1 MFMRLA
7 QTTGRCQA
15 VTDDPMTP
23 QVRVAIVEDDA
34 RLRADFT
41 RLVDETGDLSC
52 VAAFPSAEEA
62 VAGMAAAAP
71 DVVLMDI
78 NLPGM
83 DGIDCVRRL
92 RAANV
97 TPHVVMLTT
106 FDDATVVFES
116 LKAGAVGYVLKLSP
130 ATEILAAIRDV
141 VAGGAPMSSAIAR
154 KVVQFFGS
162 SAPAAPASDV
172 AALAPRERDV
182 LVALSQGLQY
192 KEVADTLGLSI
203 NTVRKYIRAIY
214 QKLHVNTRH
223 EAVNKLRRS

>member
-1 MFMRLA
+1 
-7 QTTGRCQA
+7 
-15 VTDDPMTP
+15 MTP
-23 QVRVAIVEDDA
+23 RLRVAIVEDDA

-41 RLVDETGDLSC
+41 RLIDQADDLSC

-62 VAGMAAAAP
+62 FAGMPAIAP

-83 DGIDCVRRL
+83 DGIECVRRL

-106 FDDATVVFES
+106 FDDATVVFDS

-130 ATEILAAIRDV
+130 ATEILEAIRDV

-154 KVVQFFGS
+154 KVVQFFS
-162 SAPAAPASDV
+162 ASAPAPVSEVD
-172 AALAPRERDV
+172 ALAPRERDV
-182 LVALSQGLQY
+182 LLALSQGQQY

-223 EAVNKLRRS
+223 EAVNKLRRF

>member
-1 MFMRLA
+1 
-7 QTTGRCQA
+7 
-15 VTDDPMTP
+15 MTP
-23 QVRVAIVEDDA
+23 RLRVAIVEDDA

-41 RLVDETGDLSC
+41 RLIDQADDLSC

-62 VAGMAAAAP
+62 FAGMPAIAP

-83 DGIDCVRRL
+83 DGIECVRRL

-106 FDDATVVFES
+106 FDDATVVFDS

-130 ATEILAAIRDV
+130 ATEILEAIRDV

-154 KVVQFFGS
+154 KVVQFFGAS
-162 SAPAAPASDV
+162 TPAPVSEVD
-172 AALAPRERDV
+172 ALAPRERDV
-182 LVALSQGLQY
+182 LLALSQGQQY

-223 EAVNKLRRS
+223 EAVNKLRRF